1 MRNPN
6 TKCEICHKPLYR
18 RPAELAKHKHSCCKG
33 CRSELYKKFQNFNSE
48 GLKLGRGWNKGMSKK
63 NGDILSYGQPRSD
76 ITKHLISVRLREV
89 LIKQGEI
96 RNCLVCQKEFYNY
109 PSGDKRYCS
118 KQCVGIAN
126 INQEIRICEYCGKE
140 FSTNKKRVKTL
151 CSRQC
156 ALLCRRQTD
165 IEKIIE
171 DWLKANHIDY
181 QKQVPLCGV
190 TIVDFMVKPNI
201 VIYCDGD
208 YWHKQP
214 LLKRKDY
221 LQNITLKKNGYK
233 VIRLWGSDIKNG
245 MRPNL

>member
-1 MRNPN
+1 MRTPN
-6 TKCEICHKPLYR
+6 TNCEICQKPLYR
-18 RPAELAKHKHSCCKG
+18 RPSEMIEGRHFCCKG
-33 CRSELYKKFQNFNSE
+33 CRSALYKKERNYNAE
-48 GLKLGRGWNKGMSKK
+48 GLASSRAWNRGMSKAK
-63 NGDILSYGQPRSD
+63 GDTLAYGKPRSEEV
-76 ITKHLISVRLREV
+76 KQHISQALKAI
-89 LIKQGEI
+89 LIKSGDI

-109 PSGDKRYCS
+109 PSDDRRYCS
-118 KQCVGIAN
+118 IKCAGIGN
-126 INQEIRICEYCGKE
+126 IKQEIRTCEYCGKE
-140 FSTNKKRVKTL
+140 FSTNKKRVRTL

-171 DWLKANHIDY
+171 DWLTNNKIEY
-181 QKQVPLCGV
+181 QKQVPLCGI
-190 TIVDFMVKPNI
+190 TIVDFLIKPNI

-221 LQNITLKKNGYK
+221 LQNITLKANGYK

-245 MRPNL
+245 VRPKL